1 MNKRKI
7 NQIIIYFK
15 EILGIF
21 IIYRARYFYIKSLK
35 GCNGDEYSCLSNMQ
49 YINDGINYC
58 IKSSLIFLF
67 FIFLLQ
73 FKLFSFY
80 QFILFIIIA
89 FELIIRDR
97 GNDFKNHG
105 ILNLSAL
112 FLILTFGEIIII
124 IMLVYIHI
132 IKNKKIKIIVI
143 LFITMSFIAIF
154 SNVKNKYNCVNWNKG
169 INNTIIDNDNP
180 IYPCKIRIPKKRCL
194 IDILGIFMDFSK
206 FINCKNRNE
215 KDKYLLLSK
224 SNLKTKIGIVK
235 RVGFP
240 ITIGK
245 DKEIKSALYGKDLF
259 AFVLNHLLDMND
271 NLSVSELEEYKKPEV
286 ILDYSKNPYGEL
298 IININY
304 NHSLSNERLSLEKDK
319 EKNNIIFIY
328 MDNLS
333 RVHFYRQYKK
343 TVIFLKKFFKYNGF
357 KPNIKGQNFHG
368 FEFLKYHKLDQAT
381 LKNAIAMFT
390 GVFFN
395 SHEKMISIIKDFKN
409 SGYITCNVQD
419 ICHKELMR
427 LGPLSFYRYIEFD
440 HEYSSPNCDPN
451 IYNLGYGLL
460 YGENGVLRKCL
471 YGKENFEHNLEYAK
485 QFWYSYNK
493 NKRFLRIVNTYAH
506 EYSGEKSK
514 YTDDLLYNFF
524 KELYTTNEMNNTTL
538 FIVGDHGYIGLYGI
552 YRLLNSND
560 WRIESSLPI
569 FIIISYDKN
578 ETSYQ
583 KQYSEI
589 YKNQQNFVTPFDIYK
604 TLRSFI
610 YKEDDIKKEGKNLF
624 NYINPNKRTCKK
636 YNILECNCK

>member
-21 IIYRARYFYIKSLK
+21 IIYKARYFYIKSLK
-35 GCNGDEYSCLSNMQ
+35 GCNGNEHSCLINMK

-112 FLILTFGEIIII
+112 FLILGFGEIIII

-194 IDILGIFMDFSK
+194 IDILGTFLDFSK

-224 SNLKTKIGIVK
+224 SNLKTKIGAVK

-259 AFVLNHLLDMND
+259 AFVLNHLLDMD
-271 NLSVSELEEYKKPEV
+271 GNLSVSELEGYKKPEV

-304 NHSLSNERLSLEKDK
+304 NHSLSKERLSLEKDK

-409 SGYITCNVQD
+409 KGYITCNVQD

-451 IYNLGYGLL
+451 IYIS
-460 YGENGVLRKCL
+460 ED
-471 YGKENFEHNLEYAK
+471 
-485 QFWYSYNK
+485 
-493 NKRFLRIVNTYAH
+493 T
-506 EYSGEKSK
+506 SK
-514 YTDDLLYNFF
+514 
-524 KELYTTNEMNNTTL
+524 
-538 FIVGDHGYIGLYGI
+538 I
-552 YRLLNSND
+552 
-560 WRIESSLPI
+560 
-569 FIIISYDKN
+569 
-578 ETSYQ
+578 
-583 KQYSEI
+583 
-589 YKNQQNFVTPFDIYK
+589 
-604 TLRSFI
+604 
-610 YKEDDIKKEGKNLF
+610 
-624 NYINPNKRTCKK
+624 
-636 YNILECNCK
+636 